1 MVQQLRDH
9 GTFNFKL
16 TIVAVIGQKEEVGFS
31 KLVVHPTLKE
41 YGHIHTML
49 TKYRVWSPLIV
60 HVVSLQHSNLHWN
73 LSSVNNNPGRGIRSG
88 TRSPCGIARRRFG
101 LAKLQAKL
109 CRSTMEAMPHVQ
121 KAATVAAETCQTV
134 FQDRRWNCSS
144 IVTAPYLTPDLTR
157 VCTAMMGDSSSVTV
171 VGQRSLKKGLEA
183 ELTMGIPE
191 IPRLRNIYK
200 ETTRE
205 QAYVYA
211 ISSAALTY
219 TMARACAS
227 GTLYHCTCASKP
239 NEPPNGNFQWGGCGD
254 NIYWGVYFAKR
265 FIDNVE
271 KLNFDK
277 TRKRRRGNFEE
288 KKNLLLREEIAA
300 VNLHNNRVGRKV
312 VKENLRTQCKCHGV
326 SGSCNIKTC
335 WKGLPPLIDI
345 GQRLLRQYTNAK
357 EVSRSYIEGN
367 FGKKTGGEQ
376 LLFLSKS
383 PDYCTKDMKLGS
395 FGTAGRKCN
404 VTTEGP
410 DSCRQL
416 CCGRGYRTLVEE
428 KIERC
433 QCKYYNCCY
442 VKCNICRTMTQ
453 VYECS

>member
-1 MVQQLRDH
+1 MNSRI
-9 GTFNFKL
+9 FMWIMF
-16 TIVAVIGQKEEVGFS
+16 F
-31 KLVVHPTLKE
+31 
-41 YGHIHTML
+41 
-49 TKYRVWSPLIV
+49 PLLWEQGCSIRWL
-60 HVVSLQHSNLHWN
+60 SLQHSNLHWN

-157 VCTAMMGDSSSVTV
+157 A
-171 VGQRSLKKGLEA
+171 
-183 ELTMGIPE
+183 
-191 IPRLRNIYK
+191 
-200 ETTRE
+200 TRE